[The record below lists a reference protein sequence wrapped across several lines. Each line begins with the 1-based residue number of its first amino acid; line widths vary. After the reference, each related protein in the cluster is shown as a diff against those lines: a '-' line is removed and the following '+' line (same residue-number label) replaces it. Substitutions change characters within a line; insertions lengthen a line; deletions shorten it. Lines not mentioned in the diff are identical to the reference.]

1 MALPSAVMPEVEIW
15 NPSPLE
21 TTVHF
26 TPAVDDAQV
35 KGPTLIVCPY
45 CSVGV
50 FSPAFPRHWPP
61 VHAVNAPS
69 GVRVADLGG
78 EIVSQNA
85 WVSELGP

>member
-1 MALPSAVMPEVEIW
+1 MPDVEIK

-21 TTVHF
+21 TIVHF

-35 KGPTLIVCPY
+35 KGPTLNVCPY

-50 FSPAFPRHWPP
+50 FTPAFPRHWPP
-61 VHAVNAPS
+61 VHSVNVPP
-69 GVRVADLGG
+69 GVSVADLGG

-85 WVSELGP
+85 WVNALGP